1 MVSKCANPDCSATFR
16 YFHVGKLF
24 RLETTA
30 GLDRRH
36 SLDDDEGV
44 ASKPM
49 RRIMFYWL
57 CENCA
62 AKMTLAF
69 DRDTGISMRPQIRA
83 QSAAA

>member
-30 GLDRRH
+30 GFDRRH

-62 AKMTLAF
+62 ARMTLGF
-69 DRDTGISMRPQIRA
+69 NKNTGIYVRPEARA

>member
-1 MVSKCANPDCSATFR
+1 MVSKCANPACSATFR
-16 YFHVGKLF
+16 YFHAGKLF
-24 RLETTA
+24 RLETTD

-44 ASKPM
+44 TSKPR
-49 RRIMFYWL
+49 RRIIFYWL

-62 AKMTLAF
+62 AKMTLTFNKA
-69 DRDTGISMRPQIRA
+69 TGISVRPQTRA